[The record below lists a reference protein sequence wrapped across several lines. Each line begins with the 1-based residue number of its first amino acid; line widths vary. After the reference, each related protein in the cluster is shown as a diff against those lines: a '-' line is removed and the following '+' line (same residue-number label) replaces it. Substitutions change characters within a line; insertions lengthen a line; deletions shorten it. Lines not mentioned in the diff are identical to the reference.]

1 MTVPEFAEQP
11 ILCVLSYNGIGVLR
25 DALASALAIR
35 DRFHNIV
42 LVDNASTDGSA
53 AMVRS
58 EFPQIEIVSVPVNHG
73 PAGGRN
79 FGIKAA
85 TGDLILFV
93 DNDVALTASCVDELL
108 RALRDNPAAVLAT
121 PAVVYAHQQDTIQ
134 YDGAESHCLGLQAL
148 LDENVKI
155 KDVPPGTR
163 RVGSMVSCCFLLDRR
178 RMPCPD
184 YFDESFFIYF
194 EDHDFGSRLRL
205 LGRDVLSV
213 PSAVCY
219 HGKGMEGLS
228 IRAMGSYSSAR
239 VYHLIR
245 NRWLFVLKNFSG
257 RTILLL
263 TPLYLV
269 YEGAQLLIALKKGW
283 LRHWVAAAWWVCTHL
298 SQVLAQRRKI
308 QKLRRVPDR
317 EILVGGRI
325 PFRQEL
331 ATSGLERF
339 ARRVLDAL
347 VTGYWKA
354 VAPLI

>member
-1 MTVPEFAEQP
+1 MTTPDPAEKP

-25 DALASALAIR
+25 SALASALAIR
-35 DRFHNIV
+35 DRVHSIV

-58 EFPQIEIVSVPVNHG
+58 EFPQIEIATVPVNHG

-79 FGIKAA
+79 FGIAA
-85 TGDLILFV
+85 ASGDLILFV
-93 DNDVALTASCVDELL
+93 DNDVELTAGCVDELV
-108 RALRDNPAAVLAT
+108 RALRENPAAVLAT
-121 PAVVYAHQQDTIQ
+121 PAVVYAHQPDTIQ

-148 LDENVKI
+148 RDENVKI
-155 KDVPPGTR
+155 KDAQPGAR
-163 RVGSMVSCCFLLDRR
+163 KVGSMVSCCFLLDRR
-178 RMPCPD
+178 RMPGPD

-213 PSAVCY
+213 PAAICY
-219 HGKGMEGLS
+219 HGKGTEGLS

-269 YEGAQLLIALKKGW
+269 YESAQLVIALKKGW
-283 LRHWVAAAWWVCTHL
+283 LRHWAAAVWWVCTHFG
-298 SQVLAQRRKI
+298 QVLAQRRKI

-317 EILVGGRI
+317 EILIGGRI

-331 ATSGLERF
+331 ATSGFERF
-339 ARRVLDAL
+339 ARRMLDAI
-347 VTGYWKA
+347 VVGYWKA